1 MQAQVNILQ
10 EGPGLSP
17 DAEVHNLPSCREL
30 HFTYFLGDKIE
41 VSLLSPYISGLTKN
55 TDASL
60 WGLK

>member
-17 DAEVHNLPSCREL
+17 VAEVLYHHSEN
-30 HFTYFLGDKIE
+30 FTSLIYLVDKIE